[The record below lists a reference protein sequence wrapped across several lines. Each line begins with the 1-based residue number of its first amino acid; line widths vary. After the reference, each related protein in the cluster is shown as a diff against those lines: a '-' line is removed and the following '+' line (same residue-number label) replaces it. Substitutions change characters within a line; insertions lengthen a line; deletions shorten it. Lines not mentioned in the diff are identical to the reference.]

1 MSQPQVPHIDGRH
14 RHCAASKVSGWMA
27 CKSEIPLPI
36 QRARGEDTSII
47 TDEID
52 RIARTM
58 VHILEGKNASQ
69 PKATGTDFHGR
80 TTLAAS
86 DSPVCLGVFG
96 AAYSSQHPIRLLRS
110 GNEGIPGVG
119 PFQTNDECR
128 ILAEDDITILR
139 RRYEFWE
146 CIGTE
151 KVPPIA

>member
-1 MSQPQVPHIDGRH
+1 M
-14 RHCAASKVSGWMA
+14 AS
-27 CKSEIPLPI
+27 KSEIPLPV
-36 QRARGEDTSII
+36 QRVKGEDTSII

-52 RIARTM
+52 WITRTM
-58 VHILEGKNASQ
+58 VPFLEGKNASW
-69 PKATGTDFHGR
+69 PKARGTDFHGR
-80 TTLAAS
+80 TTLAS
-86 DSPVCLGVFG
+86 SNPSVCLGVFEK
-96 AAYSSQHPIRLLRS
+96 AYSSQYPIRLLRF
-110 GNEGIPGVG
+110 GNEGIHGVG